1 MRQAIST
8 KYIGPTNTRG
18 SRVKATSAS
27 GHTLT
32 LAWADELDVD
42 ANHRYAAG
50 ELATKLQWA
59 GTWHGGATE
68 AGYCFV
74 CVDGDPFVIQRSIKE
89 AA

>member
-1 MRQAIST
+1 MRQAITT

-27 GHTLT
+27 GDTLT
-32 LAWADELDVD
+32 LAWDDAVGGD

-59 GTWHGGATE
+59 GTWHCGATE

-74 CVDGDPFVIQRSIKE
+74 CVDGDPFVVDR
-89 AA
+89 ARVPA